1 MDEKAQPQRF
11 DMEQEFWALSGRCDN
26 YTMTSIE
33 RRYAL
38 WRAVRYVVR
47 NRIPGDLVECGV
59 WRGGSSMMAA
69 FTFLTEGDSSRTLWL
84 YDTFEGMTA
93 PTGRDIHIQS
103 GQSARKLLDRQDPL
117 PGSHI
122 WGIAALD
129 EVKRN
134 MRSTGY
140 PAEKLVFRKGPV
152 EETLRDAKPHAVSI
166 LRLDTDWYESTLV
179 ELHQLWPKLVRS
191 GVLIID
197 DYGWWKGQRDAVD
210 EFFGSMQPS
219 PYLSRVDVAG
229 AIVIKP

>member
-1 MDEKAQPQRF
+1 M
-11 DMEQEFWALSGRCDN
+11 N
-26 YTMTSIE
+26 
-33 RRYAL
+33 
-38 WRAVRYVVR
+38 
-47 NRIPGDLVECGV
+47 
-59 WRGGSSMMAA
+59 
-69 FTFLTEGDSSRTLWL
+69 
-84 YDTFEGMTA
+84 A

-122 WGIAALD
+122 WGIASLD

-140 PAEKLVFRKGPV
+140 PAEKLVIRKGRV

-210 EFFGSMQPS
+210 EFLDRCSLPPICLASTLPVQLSSSRDIAPNPS
-219 PYLSRVDVAG
+219 IA
-229 AIVIKP
+229 